1 MRVIDQESWPRKH
14 HYQLYSG
21 FQFPHVGICVQVDIT
36 ELWAGRAGAGASPT
50 VTLVYVLT
58 KAANR
63 VPELRQRI
71 RGDQV
76 VEHDLVHA
84 SLAVLGGDE
93 VFGVV
98 TLRYDPDF
106 ATFAAEAKER
116 IAEARER
123 PSMADFPHDADGDLA
138 KDDVLSM
145 TVIPWLSFT
154 GFSLTRQPKA
164 DAVPLIAW
172 GKVLADA
179 DGERTLLPFF
189 VNFHHA
195 LVDGLHVA
203 RFVAYIEEEARELAG
218 SLG

>member
-1 MRVIDQESWPRKH
+1 MMRVIDQETWLRKD
-14 HYQLYSG
+14 HYRLYSG
-21 FQFPHVGICVQVDIT
+21 FEFPHVGICVQVDIT
-36 ELWAGRAGAGASPT
+36 ELWARRAEVGASPT

-76 VEHDLVHA
+76 VEHQVVHP
-84 SLAVLGGDE
+84 SVAVLGGDE

-98 TLRYDPDF
+98 NLDYDSDF
-106 ATFAAEAKER
+106 ATFASGAAER
-116 IAEARER
+116 IAEAKER
-123 PSMADFPHDADGDLA
+123 PSMADFPHDMDGEPARDDL
-138 KDDVLSM
+138 LSM

-154 GFSLTRQPKA
+154 GFSLTRRPQV
-164 DAVPLIAW
+164 DSVPLLAW
-172 GKVLADA
+172 GKVLE
-179 DGERTLLPFF
+179 DGNRSRLPLF

-203 RFVAYIEEEARELAG
+203 RFVAFVEEEARELVA
-218 SLG
+218 SFR

>member
-1 MRVIDQESWPRKH
+1 MMRVVDQETWPRKD

-21 FQFPHVGICVQVDIT
+21 FEFPHVGICVQVDIN
-36 ELWAGRAGAGASPT
+36 ELWARRAEAGASPT

-76 VEHDLVHA
+76 VEHQVVHP
-84 SLAVLGGDE
+84 SIAVLGGDE

-98 TLRYDPDF
+98 ALAYDPDF
-106 ATFAAEAKER
+106 STFAAGAAER
-116 IAEARER
+116 IAEAKEN
-123 PSMADFPHDADGDLA
+123 PSMADFGHEQDGDFA
-138 KDDVLSM
+138 RDDLLSM

-154 GFSLTRQPKA
+154 GFSLTRRPQV
-164 DAVPLIAW
+164 DAVPLLAW
-172 GKVLADA
+172 GKVLE
-179 DGERTLLPFF
+179 DGNRTLLPFF

-195 LVDGLHVA
+195 LVDGLHIA
-203 RFVAYIEEEARELAG
+203 RFVAFIEEEARELAG
-218 SLG
+218 SFG